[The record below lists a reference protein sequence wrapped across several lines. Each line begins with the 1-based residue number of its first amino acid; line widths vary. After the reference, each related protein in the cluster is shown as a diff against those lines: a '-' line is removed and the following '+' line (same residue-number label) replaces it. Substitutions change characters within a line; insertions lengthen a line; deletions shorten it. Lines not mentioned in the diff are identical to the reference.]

1 MKWRFGYRVSALDT
15 PTQPILHYNLY
26 SRLSLSGRLRKRTQV
41 GPCLS
46 SPSLFDSLWDTLGL
60 TRSVPKVSV
69 SKRVDVVL
77 LTSIT
82 LTSLDPDSLRGES
95 KSPFRKVH
103 QMLLSTVPIKSLSPL
118 PKARQRIPLT
128 SLGIYNTNR
137 RKERKGTVF
146 IIN

>member
-1 MKWRFGYRVSALDT
+1 MLICTNDA
-15 PTQPILHYNLY
+15 
-26 SRLSLSGRLRKRTQV
+26 
-41 GPCLS
+41 
-46 SPSLFDSLWDTLGL
+46 
-60 TRSVPKVSV
+60 
-69 SKRVDVVL
+69 L

-137 RKERKGTVF
+137 KKERKGTVF

>member
-1 MKWRFGYRVSALDT
+1 MLICTND
-15 PTQPILHYNLY
+15 
-26 SRLSLSGRLRKRTQV
+26 
-41 GPCLS
+41 
-46 SPSLFDSLWDTLGL
+46 
-60 TRSVPKVSV
+60 
-69 SKRVDVVL
+69 VL

-82 LTSLDPDSLRGES
+82 LTSLEPDSLRGES

-137 RKERKGTVF
+137 KKERKGTVF
-146 IIN
+146 IINQLSVVVMKKYKNRTKLPFTFNSIFVGTNWGALLQALTVDSPPPPDNSTPLGKTRRV

>member
-1 MKWRFGYRVSALDT
+1 MLICTND
-15 PTQPILHYNLY
+15 
-26 SRLSLSGRLRKRTQV
+26 
-41 GPCLS
+41 
-46 SPSLFDSLWDTLGL
+46 
-60 TRSVPKVSV
+60 
-69 SKRVDVVL
+69 VL

-118 PKARQRIPLT
+118 PKARQRILLT

-137 RKERKGTVF
+137 KKERKGTVF
-146 IIN
+146 IINQLSVVVMKKYKNRTKLPFTFNSIFVGTNWGALLQALTVDSPPPPDNSTPLGKTRRV

>member
-1 MKWRFGYRVSALDT
+1 MLICTND
-15 PTQPILHYNLY
+15 
-26 SRLSLSGRLRKRTQV
+26 
-41 GPCLS
+41 
-46 SPSLFDSLWDTLGL
+46 
-60 TRSVPKVSV
+60 
-69 SKRVDVVL
+69 VL

-82 LTSLDPDSLRGES
+82 LTSLEPDSLRGES

-137 RKERKGTVF
+137 KKERKGTVF
-146 IIN
+146 IINQLSVVVMKKYKNGTKLPFTFNSIFVGTNWGALLQALTVDSPPPPDNSTPLGKTRRV